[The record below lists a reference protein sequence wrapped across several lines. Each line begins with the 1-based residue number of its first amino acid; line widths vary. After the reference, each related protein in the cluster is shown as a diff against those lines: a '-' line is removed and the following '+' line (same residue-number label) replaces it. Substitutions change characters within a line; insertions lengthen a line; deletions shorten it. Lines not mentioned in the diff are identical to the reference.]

1 MKYNLNLA
9 LSYVWEIFTGVRDA
23 GDIVKHSE
31 IQFKFK
37 AYAAL
42 IIKLI
47 RLLVIFALIF
57 GGCLAVFFYYENF
70 IKVHE
75 QNLKIKAKADRSQ
88 AQELQALAEKVLKF
102 RADAHILADRINLFD
117 SGAAEPEAE
126 ADNNLPEMSV
136 KAKILSSNKRKSLII
151 LSVNKNNF
159 KLRTG
164 EAFTFDGMQGRVVS
178 INRDSVLINF
188 NGREIEIK

>member
-37 AYAAL
+37 SYAAL
-42 IIKLI
+42 VIKLI
-47 RLLVIFALIF
+47 RLLVILALIF

-88 AQELQALAEKVLKF
+88 EQELQALAEKVLKF

-159 KLRTG
+159 RLRTG

>member
-9 LSYVWEIFTGVRDA
+9 LSYVWEIFTGVRDIS
-23 GDIVKHSE
+23 DIVKHSE

-57 GGCLAVFFYYENF
+57 GGCMAVFFYYENF

-75 QNLKIKAKADRSQ
+75 QNLKIKAKTDRSQ
-88 AQELQALAEKVLKF
+88 EQELQALAEKILKF
-102 RADAHILADRINLFD
+102 RADGNILADKINLFE
-117 SGAAEPEAE
+117 SEPEAEAE

-159 KLRTG
+159 RLRTG
-164 EAFTFDGMQGRVVS
+164 EAFTFEGMQGRVVS
-178 INRDSVLINF
+178 IKRDSVLINF
-188 NGREIEIK
+188 NAREIEIK

>member
-42 IIKLI
+42 VIKLI
-47 RLLVIFALIF
+47 RLLVILALIF

-88 AQELQALAEKVLKF
+88 EQELQALAEKVLKF

-117 SGAAEPEAE
+117 SEPEAE
-126 ADNNLPEMSV
+126 ANDNLPEMSV
-136 KAKILSSNKRKSLII
+136 KAKILSNNKRKSLII

-159 KLRTG
+159 RLRTG
-164 EAFTFDGMQGRVVS
+164 EAFTFDGMQGRVIS

>member
-1 MKYNLNLA
+1 MKYNLNLNLV

-75 QNLKIKAKADRSQ
+75 QNLKIKAKADRTQ
-88 AQELQALAEKVLKF
+88 EQELQALAEKVLKF
-102 RADAHILADRINLFD
+102 RADGHILADRINLFD
-117 SGAAEPEAE
+117 SEPEAE